1 MSFNNPW
8 PAKIAMTVEEATIA
22 AGLGRRTIVRAIEQ
36 GRLPSAFVCGRRRIS
51 PRALERFM
59 AGLPPEPADVP
70 HMRTVSVPGRAVA
83 AE

>member
-1 MSFNNPW
+1 MFHNPW
-8 PAKIAMTVEEATIA
+8 PAKIAMTIEEAAIA

-36 GRLPSAFVCGRRRIS
+36 GKLPSSFVCGRRRIS

-59 AGLPPEPADVP
+59 AGLPPEPADAP
-70 HMRTVSVPGRAVA
+70 QMRVVSVSGPVVA

>member
-1 MSFNNPW
+1 MNYHNPW
-8 PAKIAMTVEEATIA
+8 PQRIAMTIEEATIA
-22 AGLGRRTIVRAIEQ
+22 AGLGRRTINRAIAE

-59 AGLPPEPADVP
+59 QGLPPEPVDVP
-70 HMRTVSVPGRAVA
+70 RMKTVSVPGHAVP

>member
-1 MSFNNPW
+1 MFHNPW
-8 PAKIAMTVEEATIA
+8 PAKIAMTIEEAAVA
-22 AGLGRRTIVRAIEQ
+22 AGLGRRTIVRAIEH

-59 AGLPPEPADVP
+59 AGLPPEPTDVP
-70 HMRTVSVPGRAVA
+70 QMRTVSTPGRAVA